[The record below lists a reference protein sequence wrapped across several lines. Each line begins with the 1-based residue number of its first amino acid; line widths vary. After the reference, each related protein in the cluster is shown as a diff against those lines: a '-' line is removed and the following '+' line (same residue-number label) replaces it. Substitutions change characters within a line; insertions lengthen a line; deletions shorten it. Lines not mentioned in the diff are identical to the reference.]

1 MLLAHSGFGRSRESV
16 NGHFGGVGKVKLVNI
31 STREQCADLLLLLSS
46 SDSRRFPT
54 STYGIQNDIVE
65 PNHSVDVAVL
75 ACFFIFL
82 LPSDFLLIG
91 TYTPQNIGK
100 RSAVSALL
108 RSLSLSLSLSPNF
121 FKSQQNTTEYKLR
134 FLRTRTAI
142 RKQNFSLVFLTTLLG
157 FCLRVPR
164 NCLLFASAASPLT
177 NVSFLCLVPERAEE
191 KKKKRILHAFSS
203 IFFLFFYYF
212 SIQLEI

>member
-16 NGHFGGVGKVKLVNI
+16 NDHFGGVGKVKLVNI

-54 STYGIQNDIVE
+54 SIYGIQNDIVE
-65 PNHSVDVAVL
+65 PNRSVDVAVL

-108 RSLSLSLSLSPNF
+108 RPLSLSLSLSPNF
-121 FKSQQNTTEYKLR
+121 F
-134 FLRTRTAI
+134 
-142 RKQNFSLVFLTTLLG
+142 
-157 FCLRVPR
+157 
-164 NCLLFASAASPLT
+164 
-177 NVSFLCLVPERAEE
+177 
-191 KKKKRILHAFSS
+191 
-203 IFFLFFYYF
+203 
-212 SIQLEI
+212 